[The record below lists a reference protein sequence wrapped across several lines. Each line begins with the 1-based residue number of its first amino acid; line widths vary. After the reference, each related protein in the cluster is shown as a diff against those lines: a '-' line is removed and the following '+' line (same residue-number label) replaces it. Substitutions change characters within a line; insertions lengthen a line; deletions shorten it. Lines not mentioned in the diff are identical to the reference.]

1 MKYRSLKRLK
11 VVNLEI
17 IQKRKG
23 NEIQRSEIINKKLF
37 ESLVL
42 SFKDLVSFFRSKKIT
57 NRVGIKIVSNKIL
70 LV

>member
-11 VVNLEI
+11 LVNLEI

-23 NEIQRSEIINKKLF
+23 NEIQSEIINKKLF

-42 SFKDLVSFFRSKKIT
+42 SFKDLVSFFDQKK
-57 NRVGIKIVSNKIL
+57 
-70 LV
+70 